1 MKKLLMI
8 LVMLFSVTTMSAQT
22 IEEGFDGA
30 FPPDGWS
37 LTGSWTQDN
46 ERFSGS
52 YSAYVTDQGNTDS
65 RLTLPIYNI
74 QQGTVLSFKLYC
86 EYASFADQTAFTIE
100 VSPSLGADSVWQVV
114 QTINYP
120 AQSYIWEDRII
131 EFAEYAGQELY
142 VSLHVVNANGAGTF
156 VDDLELTTITCP
168 VVTSLNVHSITT
180 TTAEL
185 VFTDI
190 MQSGNYTIQLEK
202 LNSTSEDSIQT
213 LTAND
218 TTFTLTGLEP
228 SSAYKVKVMSVCE
241 EDDLSEWSEEITF
254 VTACTDLIT
263 ELPWS
268 FDFEGLSYLTCW
280 TPLQTTIY
288 DGIAYPTLN
297 TSTITGKTL
306 MFRYGNGLAV
316 APLVSGD
323 ITNLRIQFEAEKS
336 YYGSA
341 TLMVGLISDET
352 NIESFIPVDTI
363 VLHDDIRLFIVDFD
377 EVELTEN
384 ADYRIAFKY
393 VCNNDNSATANIDNI
408 IISTIPTCPSPEK
421 SSVTVSPNA
430 TNANVTWTDLD
441 PDHVAWTVFY
451 KSATETEWNTQQA
464 TEQHALIEGL
474 DPQTQYS
481 LYVMT
486 NCGTQDNTDQTQ
498 TVTFT
503 TPHLSAAI
511 PFFEDFDSDDI
522 VSDIH
527 FIHET
532 GNNRWMVGDSTGYSQ
547 TTQNTEG
554 RSLYISNDSASY
566 SYQNNSSTYT
576 FAYVQVELSDPELE
590 YNLSFD
596 YKVPGGE
603 NSFDYLS
610 VYLID
615 ANQTVNSDL
624 YYNTSTPTLLS
635 KKTYVADWTN
645 FSYTFPHEMIG
656 TTKKI
661 VFMWKNDSAGGSNPP
676 AAVDNIHI
684 FGTDCITPH
693 TISTT
698 EITSNSAT
706 LNWVGT
712 ADEYIIKYKLVNDTV
727 VNTVTVSD
735 TTYTLTDLAPAETY
749 TFTIQ
754 SSCGDDFSSITEA
767 QTFSTLCGP
776 IEEVVWFED
785 FESALS
791 NQTVANDIMRCWN
804 VLRSAA
810 FWNGNFPRIY
820 HEGYAPAAHSGS
832 VTIEFKGSE
841 NLLVLPEFAA
851 DVNTL
856 QFSFYANTTASTASA
871 AGFMEIGIM
880 TDVND
885 LNSFIVLDTVEPV
898 GFQRSGS
905 YPVSFDFNSLE
916 QTEGRIAMRYTNMT
930 NPGESWNLDD
940 FQVNPIPECPSPEK
954 SSVVASDVTD
964 TQATIYWTDLDPTH
978 TSWLVYYKHSSETT
992 YTEVA
997 TTQQSIT
1004 LTNLI
1009 PASIYSV
1016 YVKTDCQTEDNYD
1029 QTTTMTFNTI
1039 ATPITDFPYYQDF
1052 EDLINNPALIEFS
1065 SQNTNRWSIG
1075 NAVGVVSEEDE
1086 NTSVSSLYVS
1096 NNNGAS
1102 YAYTTNVTSH
1112 SYAVMSIAFGEAAE
1126 YTLEFDYQVSGEQSW
1141 GSVYDYLRVVLCDAD
1156 YQIPTSGEPV
1166 GQVLLNN
1173 TANVNSWTHFSTSLS
1188 NVASQTKQL
1197 VFYWKNDGTSG
1208 TGVPAAIDNIS
1219 IVGANCATPTNFTCT
1234 NTDPAET
1241 TLTWEENSSSSS
1253 WTIYYKESSDEEYSS
1268 VEVTTN
1274 PYIFTDLAPSTQYM
1288 MYIVA
1293 NCGEEQS
1300 STSEVISFYTDC
1312 QSIVTTFPFFEGF
1325 ESNELSCWQIQNIT
1339 GANNWYNTTS
1349 VNGDGTIYPSQD
1361 ERMMFYPYNAM
1372 NSGRLITPMFDLSE
1386 LTTPYLKF
1394 DYYLGSYNGFSE
1406 TLTVQYR
1413 TEDDTT
1419 WTDLVSYNNG
1429 TNQWVTDSVYLN
1441 NLSQTYQ
1448 ISFVAVGNN
1457 GWGVG
1462 LDAVKVYDSEGEIEE
1477 PEPDTEPCDAPTNL
1491 SASNITETTAEI
1503 TWTGTATTYEF
1514 KLNGGEAETLTA
1526 TTKSLTDLT
1535 PNTTYMVEVR
1545 AICEEEN
1552 SAWVSTTF
1560 TTLEEV
1566 AIQDGEV
1573 ITQPATNI
1581 TNTSATLNG
1590 ALVSAGEA
1598 ENYTVGFALA
1608 TVADF
1613 TLEDAGVQNIT
1624 ATLTDNTFAAI
1635 VNDLTGGQTYFYRAY
1650 ITNEAGTA
1658 YGAVET
1664 FTLLGLTDAL
1674 ANQIAVQLY
1683 PNPASDN
1690 ATLEINGLNQE
1701 AKIVV
1706 SDLQGRIL
1714 SQDNINAGTT
1724 RYTINVSQ
1732 MTSGVYYIRIITD
1745 NVESTQK
1752 LIVE

>member
-1 MKKLLMI
+1 MKKFMLI
-8 LVMLFSVTTMSAQT
+8 IAMLFSVAILSAQT
-22 IEEGFDGA
+22 ITEGFEGT
-30 FPPDGWS
+30 FPPEGWAVS
-37 LTGSWTQDN
+37 GSWTQDN
-46 ERFSGS
+46 ENFSGS
-52 YSAYVTDQGNTDS
+52 YSAYVPDAGNTDS

-86 EYASFADQTAFTIE
+86 EYASYADQTAFTIE

-156 VDDLELTTITCP
+156 VDDLELKTITCP
-168 VVTSLNVHSITT
+168 VVENLNVHSITT

-185 VFTDI
+185 VFSDI
-190 MQSGNYTIQLEK
+190 MYSGNYTIEVEQL
-202 LNSTSEDSIQT
+202 NPTSADSIQIFM
-213 LTAND
+213 AND
-218 TTFTLTGLEP
+218 TAFSITGLEA
-228 SSAYKVKVMSVCE
+228 SSAYKVRVKSICGE
-241 EDDLSEWSEEITF
+241 NDESEWSDYVTF
-254 VTACTDLIT
+254 TTACTDLIT
-263 ELPWS
+263 ELPWE
-268 FDFEGLSYLTCW
+268 FDFEGLSFLTCW
-280 TPLQTTIY
+280 TPLQTAMY
-288 DGIAYPTLN
+288 DGVQYPTLY
-297 TSTITGKTL
+297 TSSYYGNYMLFK
-306 MFRYGNGLAV
+306 YGNGMAI

-323 ITNLRIQFEAEKS
+323 INTLRIQFEAERS
-336 YYGSA
+336 MYGYG
-341 TLMVGLISDET
+341 TLMVGLISDES

-363 VLHDDIRLFIVDFD
+363 ALQDDVRLFIVDFD
-377 EVELTEN
+377 EVVLTEN

-393 VCNNDNSATANIDNI
+393 ICNNDNSATASIDNI
-408 IISTIPTCPSPEK
+408 VISTIPTCPSPEK
-421 SSVTVSPNA
+421 QSVTVSANA
-430 TNANVTWTDLD
+430 TNAFVSWTDLD
-441 PDHVAWTVFY
+441 QDHEAWIVYY
-451 KSATETEWNTQQA
+451 KSASETEWNTQNA
-464 TEQHALIEGL
+464 TEQSALIEGL
-474 DPQTQYS
+474 DPQTSYS

-486 NCGTQDNTDQTQ
+486 DCGTEDNTDKTL
-498 TVTFT
+498 TVQFT
-503 TPHLSAAI
+503 TPHLSAPM
-511 PFFEDFDSDDI
+511 PFFEDFDTDDEI
-522 VSDIH
+522 SDIH

-532 GNNRWMVGDSTGYSQ
+532 GNNRWIVGDSTGYSQ

-566 SYQNNSSTYT
+566 SYQNNSTTYS
-576 FAYVQVELSDPELE
+576 FAYVQVELSNPELE

-603 NSFDYLS
+603 NGFDYLS

-624 YYNTSTPTLLS
+624 YYNSSTPTLLYR
-635 KKTYVADWTN
+635 KAYVSDWTN

-661 VFMWKNDSAGGSNPP
+661 VFMWKNDSAGGSNSP

-693 TISTT
+693 TITTT
-698 EITSNSAT
+698 EITSTSAT
-706 LNWVGT
+706 LNWFGS
-712 ADEYIIKYKLVNDTV
+712 ADEYIIKYQIANDTV
-727 VNTVTVSD
+727 VNTITVSD
-735 TTYTLTDLAPAETY
+735 TTYTLTDLEPASTY
-749 TFTIQ
+749 SFTLQ
-754 SSCGDDFSSITEA
+754 SSCGEESSSITEA

-776 IEEVVWFED
+776 IEDVVWFEN

-791 NQTVANDIMRCWN
+791 NQTVANEIMRCWS
-804 VLRSAA
+804 VLQTAS
-810 FWNGNFPRIY
+810 FWNGTFPRIY
-820 HEGYAPAAHSGS
+820 HEGYAQAAHSGS
-832 VTIEFKGSE
+832 VTIEFKGAE
-841 NLLVLPEFAA
+841 NLLVLPEFAT

-856 QFSFYANTTASTASA
+856 QFSFYANTTAANAAS

-880 TDVND
+880 TDVDD

-940 FQVNPIPECPSPEK
+940 FQVQQIPSCPSPEK
-954 SSVVASDVTD
+954 ESVSVSDLNSTQVT
-964 TQATIYWTDLDPTH
+964 ISWTDNDPQH
-978 TSWLVYYKHSSETT
+978 NAWLVYYKHSSESL

-997 TTQQSIT
+997 ATQQSIT

-1009 PASIYSV
+1009 PASQYSV
-1016 YVKTDCQTEDNYD
+1016 YVKTDCGTEDNFD
-1029 QTTTMTFNTI
+1029 QTNIVNFNTI
-1039 ATPITDFPYYQDF
+1039 AVPVSEFPYYQDF
-1052 EDLINNPALIEFS
+1052 EDLINNPALIELYS
-1065 SQNTNRWSIG
+1065 ENTNKWAIG
-1075 NAVGVVSEEDE
+1075 NAIGVVSEDNDDE
-1086 NTSVSSLYVS
+1086 THTSLYVS
-1096 NNNGAS
+1096 NNNGTN
-1102 YAYTTNVTSH
+1102 YAYSTNVSSH
-1112 SYAVMSIAFGEAAE
+1112 SYAVMPIQFGESAE
-1126 YTLEFDYQVSGEQSW
+1126 YTLEFDYQVSGEVS
-1141 GSVYDYLRVVLCDAD
+1141 SMIYDYLKVVLCDVD
-1156 YQIPTSGEPV
+1156 YTIPTSGAPE
-1166 GQVLLNN
+1166 GTILLDN
-1173 TANVNSWTHFSTSLS
+1173 TAGINSWTHFSTALTGVS
-1188 NVASQTKQL
+1188 SQIKKV
-1197 VFYWKNDGTSG
+1197 VFYWYNDGTSG
-1208 TGVPAAIDNIS
+1208 TGIPAAIDNIS
-1219 IVGANCATPTNFTCT
+1219 ITASNCATPTNFTCT

-1253 WTIYYKESSDEEYSS
+1253 WTIYYKKAEDTTYTSI
-1268 VEVTTN
+1268 EVTTN
-1274 PYIFTDLAPSTQYM
+1274 PYIFNEFEPSTVYM
-1288 MYIVA
+1288 LYIVT

-1300 STSEVISFYTDC
+1300 SPSDVISFYTDC

-1429 TNQWVTDSVYLN
+1429 TNQWVTDSIYLN

-1573 ITQPATNI
+1573 ITQLATNI

-1590 ALVSAGEA
+1590 ALVSAGNS
-1598 ENYTVGFALA
+1598 ENYTVGFALS
-1608 TVADF
+1608 TVSEF
-1613 TLEDAGVQNIT
+1613 TLEDSGVQNIT
-1624 ATLTDNTFAAI
+1624 ATLTDNTFAAT

-1658 YGAVET
+1658 YGALET

-1690 ATLEINGLNQE
+1690 ATLDINGLNQD
-1701 AKIVV
+1701 AKIVI